1 MKEESNARDKPL
13 IAQRTPCIVEW
24 ARDCLFGVNA
34 VDRKC
39 SRFAMDPLRGRIS
52 RRWRFTLKRR
62 NAGVLVFYG
71 CKQTKKPPFRDG
83 ISLAD
88 LIMWCRQR
96 IQTAS
101 ASDSVARW
109 VCLHDPP
116 KLAPCN
122 HK

>member
-1 MKEESNARDKPL
+1 MEIHFEEKKR
-13 IAQRTPCIVEW
+13 
-24 ARDCLFGVNA
+24 G
-34 VDRKC
+34 C
-39 SRFAMDPLRGRIS
+39 S
-52 RRWRFTLKRR
+52 
-62 NAGVLVFYG
+62 YG
-71 CKQTKKPPFRDG
+71 CKQTKKPPFCDG
-83 ISLAD
+83 VSLAD

-122 HK
+122 HKGMRYLVSMEEASGDAIAR